1 MPFHVDDNNTEHG
14 HKDMQKKTTSYPH
27 ANNLY
32 FLHLLAWSCS
42 SVKSDKKGKKNI
54 ATKTNESQTKIYLL
68 EEYAVTY
75 ATWSEKRVHQDTP

>member
-32 FLHLLAWSCS
+32 FLHLLA
-42 SVKSDKKGKKNI
+42 
-54 ATKTNESQTKIYLL
+54 
-68 EEYAVTY
+68 
-75 ATWSEKRVHQDTP
+75 